1 MRRAGVA
8 LVNVF
13 RCRMSYI
20 VVSSLNTHLTKLHF
34 LLKAYVVSRLVE
46 NEVKNR
52 RYHRLCCHL
61 SSKPLFKNVKQL
73 DGCALWCSHWTLIR
87 VAEFGFHCDDNSPCT
102 AKHRA
107 AGKYYFRKR
116 GDRRSFIQCAD
127 NDLQCWTM
135 LCAGKTKWNV
145 MMRTCT

>member
-1 MRRAGVA
+1 
-8 LVNVF
+8 
-13 RCRMSYI
+13 MSYI

-87 VAEFGFHCDDNSPCT
+87 VAGGSTGTVFSVAIIIILG
-102 AKHRA
+102 
-107 AGKYYFRKR
+107 
-116 GDRRSFIQCAD
+116 
-127 NDLQCWTM
+127 
-135 LCAGKTKWNV
+135 LCLGWNV
-145 MMRTCT
+145 RLIVSLPRHIAILRQE